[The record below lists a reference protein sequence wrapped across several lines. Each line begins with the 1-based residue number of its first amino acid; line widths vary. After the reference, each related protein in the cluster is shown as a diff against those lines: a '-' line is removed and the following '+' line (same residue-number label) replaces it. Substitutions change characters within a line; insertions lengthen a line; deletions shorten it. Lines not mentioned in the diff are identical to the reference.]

1 MKINSSSNMQRR
13 ETRCHSWW
21 MIPIRPSFTLV
32 ELLVVMVIIALL
44 GGMVMIALAGARR
57 DAEISRTRTTIQ
69 KINRILLSRYR
80 ELSLAPV
87 PLDIPNYL
95 LRPTLSTLTDKP
107 FYRVSGRELART
119 RLIALRHLLR
129 FELPDRRT
137 DLTAA
142 GGVVDLRIDA
152 LRDDGV
158 TPMSP
163 NPIITLPVPV
173 QNEIILSG
181 LKPIKLDA
189 NGNPV
194 LDAGGNQIPWYTY
207 DPANLSFPDAK
218 LLYQIIAS
226 TTSEDSSGI
235 ESFHPSEIG
244 DPDQDGNP
252 EFIDAWGTPIRFI
265 RWPAGA
271 WRWSPIAQKSRDA
284 ELYSWYYDA
293 SQTPPWQDQTISGG
307 DRLDPVRADWRYM
320 DDDRNQALGT
330 NPDIN
335 DKKYNNPFDLSPL
348 VVSAGVD
355 REFGLLFSGEDIFTT
370 GPDYGSM
377 PKPAGAPASGH
388 DANYRYPDP
397 FFAFPTPN
405 TFTAADAQLGDPISA
420 TYIDN
425 ISNLDPTE

>member
-1 MKINSSSNMQRR
+1 MKINSRSNMQRR

-87 PLDIPNYL
+87 PVDIPNSY
-95 LRPTLSTLTDKP
+95 LRPQLWTANQLYYP
-107 FYRVSGRELART
+107 ISGRELART
-119 RLIALRHLLR
+119 KLIALRHLLR
-129 FELPDRRT
+129 FELPDRSS
-137 DLTAA
+137 DI
-142 GGVVDLRIDA
+142 VVPPTSS
-152 LRDDGV
+152 V
-158 TPMSP
+158 
-163 NPIITLPVPV
+163 PIQVAREFPDRSFDMPIEVDLPVPV
-173 QNEIILSG
+173 QNQIILSG
-181 LKPIKLDA
+181 LKPIKLDG

-194 LDAGGNQIPWYTY
+194 LDGSGNPIPWYTY

-271 WRWSPIAQKSRDA
+271 WRWSPVALKSREA
-284 ELYSWYYDA
+284 ELYSWYYDSSA
-293 SQTPPWQDQTISGG
+293 TPPWQDQTISGG

-320 DDDRNQALGT
+320 DDDRYQAVGV
-330 NPDIN
+330 PPEIN
-335 DKKYNNPFDLSPL
+335 VSKKNNPFDLSPL

-355 REFGLLFSGEDIFTT
+355 REFGLLFSGEDIPLTPVSGRPNYGIMT
-370 GPDYGSM
+370 GPFVNN
-377 PKPAGAPASGH
+377 GH
-388 DANYRYPDP
+388 DASYRYPDP
-397 FFAFPTPN
+397 YFSFSTPN
-405 TFTAADAQLGDPISA
+405 NFTGADAQVGDPIAA

-425 ISNLDPTE
+425 ISNIDPTE